1 MRCVKL
7 ITRAALLAALTAGL
21 GTQVAAQEYSWI
33 GQPSEVTTSSDWIP
47 ASSTD
52 ATPTSSASSDVAM
65 ASPSAAAAAVVSI
78 PAGTFISATLDKDV
92 ALKRDN
98 FGKTFA
104 AHVTRDVMVD
114 GKVVIPA
121 GAPATVR
128 LEQSEEKANQATMR
142 LAEVRVEGNMRDVS
156 TETARPDT
164 QKDKAGV
171 GKKAGIGAAAGA
183 VIGAV
188 TGAGVVKGAVLGAG
202 GGLAWGVLSGRTR
215 EVSRGTA
222 LNFELRQR
230 VDID

>member
-1 MRCVKL
+1 MRCVNM
-7 ITRAALLAALTAGL
+7 ITRGALLAALTAGV
-21 GTQVAAQEYSWI
+21 GTQAAAQEYSWI

-47 ASSTD
+47 ASSSD
-52 ATPTSSASSDVAM
+52 VTPASSASSDVAV
-65 ASPSAAAAAVVSI
+65 ANSSAAVAVSI

-92 ALKRDN
+92 ALKKQN

-121 GAPATVR
+121 GAPALVR
-128 LEQSEEKANQATMR
+128 LEQSEEKADQATMR

-164 QKDKAGV
+164 EKDKSGL
-171 GKKAGIGAAAGA
+171 GKKTGIGAAAGA

-188 TGAGVVKGAVLGAG
+188 TGAGVVKGAVIGAG
-202 GGLAWGVLSGRTR
+202 GGLAWGVLGGRAR
-215 EVSRGTA
+215 EVGRGTP